1 MKKQE
6 EKQLDFFVEFSL
18 RSNSWLITTG
28 QVALPHPFGKKN
40 WETEKKMYTT
50 FPRMLHTSTDPN
62 QLVKN
67 KHNDYLLV
75 CTTHVF

>member
-28 QVALPHPFGKKN
+28 QVALPHPFGKKKLGN
-40 WETEKKMYTT
+40 GEKDVHD
-50 FPRMLHTSTDPN
+50 FSENAAHQHGS
-62 QLVKN
+62 
-67 KHNDYLLV
+67 
-75 CTTHVF
+75 